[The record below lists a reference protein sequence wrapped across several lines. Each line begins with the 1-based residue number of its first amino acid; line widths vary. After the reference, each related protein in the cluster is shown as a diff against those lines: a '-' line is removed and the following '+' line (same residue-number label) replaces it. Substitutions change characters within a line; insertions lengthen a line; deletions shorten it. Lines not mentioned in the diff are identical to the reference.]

1 MDQSS
6 LTFKALK
13 NASYNILGFIWPF
26 IFTLLVTPLII
37 FGLGVKEYGIY
48 IFITSVTSL
57 MGILDLGLG
66 AAVTK
71 HLSYYYGKNDDA
83 AIKRITHSANSLFLL
98 VALIGLLFTGFIA
111 LGGIHLLPSEFASYD
126 KYSIL
131 FVIGGLM
138 FFINTLAATS
148 NAALIAVQRFDVNN
162 KISMLSVALSSLSM
176 LAIVWLKGSLT
187 DLFLAQLAVQALVNV
202 LIFWQAKKL
211 LPAATLG
218 FGWDKEEIKHCYK
231 FGLVYFINNIAT
243 SALASLDRL
252 IIPMYIGPTNLTY
265 YSLPGNV
272 TTKIPGIA
280 HTLSTSL
287 FPTVSQLS
295 GSEDAVRIRNL
306 YIRSFRLIIVIASA
320 LTVTSIFFSYKLL
333 AYWLDDNIASH
344 ASNVLIVLALTNFM
358 LALFN
363 PLSNFLLGLGKI
375 KFLTISSLSMA
386 LINVVLLF
394 ILLPMYGIMGAAWAY
409 LLSVLPVAYFIF
421 YVEKHYLGLSGR
433 RAHYGKTVFGIIITS
448 LAVWILDLFI
458 GNFAVNL
465 PTLLIVGG
473 VSALSYIVLYKFFGF
488 FEHDDW
494 HDLERFFTLLLKK
507 MRVKKEVVI
516 E

>member
-1 MDQSS
+1 MDQTS

-13 NASYNILGFIWPF
+13 NASYNILGFLWPL
-26 IFTLLVTPLII
+26 IFTLFITPLII

-71 HLSYYYGKNDDA
+71 HLSYYYGKGDEA
-83 AIKRITHSANSLFLL
+83 AIRRITHSANSLFSI
-98 VALIGLLFTGFIA
+98 VALIGLVFAVFIA
-111 LGGIHLLPSEFASYD
+111 LGGIHLLPEKFEAYSQYSVLFA
-126 KYSIL
+126 
-131 FVIGGLM
+131 IGGLM

-148 NAALIAVQRFDVNN
+148 NAALIAVQRFDINS
-162 KISMLSVALSSLSM
+162 KISMMSVALSSVSM
-176 LAIVWLKGSLT
+176 LVVVKMGGSLIHI
-187 DLFLAQLAVQALVNV
+187 FLVQLGVQMIVNGI
-202 LIFWQAKKL
+202 IFWQARKL
-211 LPAATLG
+211 LPAATYG
-218 FGWDKEEIKHCYK
+218 FGWDKAEIHHCYK

-252 IIPMYIGPTNLTY
+252 IIPFYIGPTNLTY

-280 HTLSTSL
+280 HTLSVSL

-295 GSEDAVRIRNL
+295 GSEDVDRIRNL

-320 LTVTSIFFSYKLL
+320 LTITCISFSYKILE
-333 AYWLDDNIASH
+333 YWLSADIASH
-344 ASNVLIVLALTNFM
+344 ASSVLIVLALTNFM

-386 LINVVLLF
+386 VLNVILLF
-394 ILLPMYGIMGAAWAY
+394 ILLPLYGIMGAAWAY
-409 LLSVLPVAYFIF
+409 LLSVLPVIYFLY
-421 YVEKHYLGLSGR
+421 YVEKHYLHLSGR
-433 RAHYGKTVFGIIITS
+433 GAHYGKTILGIIVTS
-448 LAVWILDLFI
+448 AIIWLVNLIL
-458 GNFAVNL
+458 GRFAVNL
-465 PTLLIVGG
+465 PTLLMVGAM
-473 VSALSYIVLYKFFGF
+473 SALLYVVVYRFLGF
-488 FEHDDW
+488 FEKEDW
-494 HDLERFFTLLLKK
+494 HDLERFFVLFLKK
-507 MRVKKEVVI
+507 AKIRSSDVI